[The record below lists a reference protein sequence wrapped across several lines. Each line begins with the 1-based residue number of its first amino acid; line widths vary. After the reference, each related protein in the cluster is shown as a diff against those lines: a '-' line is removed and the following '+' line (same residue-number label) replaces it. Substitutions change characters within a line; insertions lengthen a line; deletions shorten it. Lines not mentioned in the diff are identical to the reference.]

1 MKRMWRTRD
10 SALASADRDAEPTP
24 NFRLDTVATGSDVF
38 PMRSVGLKVLKNKL
52 SEYIR
57 LAASGET
64 VLVTDR
70 DKVVAQIT
78 APDPSRSPLLADA
91 VLAEAVRNGWLTPP
105 VVGGG
110 SVAPPSKPVASL
122 LELLA
127 ELDLDRSER

>member
-1 MKRMWRTRD
+1 
-10 SALASADRDAEPTP
+10 
-24 NFRLDTVATGSDVF
+24 
-38 PMRSVGLKVLKNKL
+38 MRSVGLKVLKNKL

-78 APDPSRSPLLADA
+78 APDASRSPLLADA
-91 VLAEAVRNGWLTPP
+91 VLAEAVRKGWLTPP
-105 VVGGG
+105 VVGR
-110 SVAPPSKPVASL
+110 SSAPPASKPVASL
-122 LELLA
+122 RELLA

>member
-1 MKRMWRTRD
+1 
-10 SALASADRDAEPTP
+10 
-24 NFRLDTVATGSDVF
+24 
-38 PMRSVGLKVLKNKL
+38 MRSVGLKVLKNKL

-78 APDPSRSPLLADA
+78 APDASRSPLLADA
-91 VLAEAVRNGWLTPP
+91 VLAEAVRKGWLTPP
-105 VVGGG
+105 VVGGSG
-110 SVAPPSKPVASL
+110 APPTSKPVASL
-122 LELLA
+122 RELLA